1 MPEGDFGAEV
11 RVKKS
16 KRVIGIMLAG
26 VLVLGMAGCGKKNTY
41 QGGEG
46 TNFPYT
52 WKEESKGSVLI
63 RLDGKYGPEDYRW
76 TAVNS
81 DEQLPIRSIKQERIM
96 THFFISG
103 CKISYFRANYK
114 GFCRKL

>member
-1 MPEGDFGAEV
+1 MVTGYKMEWMPEGDFGTEV

-16 KRVIGIMLAG
+16 KRVISVMFAG
-26 VLVLGMAGCGKKNTY
+26 LLVLGMAGCGKKNTY
-41 QGGEG
+41 QGGED

-76 TAVNS
+76 TAVSS
-81 DEQLPIRSIKQERIM
+81 DAEVVKVEVVKKEKNGI
-96 THFFISG
+96 IS
-103 CKISYFRANYK
+103 
-114 GFCRKL
+114 